1 MSDPA
6 LHVQIDAANAY
17 QAFFVPALFQEWA
30 PWVVAAANIQP
41 GERVLDVAC
50 GTGVLARAAA
60 ACVGPGGAVAGLDA
74 NPGMLAVAARLDPAI
89 DWQEGLAERLPYP
102 DQTFDAVISQFG
114 LMFFSDRPQ
123 ALREMLRVL
132 RPGGHLAVAVW
143 DSLAHTPA
151 YAAEVA
157 VLARIAGEDA
167 AAALRAPFV
176 LGDTQRLAELF
187 CDAGIAAPNIVS
199 HTGTARFPS
208 IRAMVEADVRG
219 WLPVMGVNLD
229 EPTIALVLAEAE
241 QALGRYVIAGGAVQ
255 FDSPAHIV
263 RATKAK

>member
-6 LHVQIDAANAY
+6 LQVQIEAASAY
-17 QAFFVPALFQEWA
+17 EAFFVPALFQEWA
-30 PWVVAAANIQP
+30 PWVVAAANIQA
-41 GERVLDVAC
+41 GQRVLDVAC

-60 ACVGPGGAVAGLDA
+60 ACVGPDGAVAGLDA

-89 DWQEGLAERLPYP
+89 EWQQGLAEALPYP
-102 DQTFDAVISQFG
+102 DQHFDAVISQFG
-114 LMFFSDRPQ
+114 LMFFSDPAQ
-123 ALREMLRVL
+123 ALREMFRVL
-132 RPGGHLAVAVW
+132 HPGGHLAVAVW

-157 VLARIAGEDA
+157 VLARVAGDA
-167 AAALRAPFV
+167 AADALRAPFV
-176 LGDTQRLAELF
+176 LGDTQVLEALF
-187 CDAGIAAPNIVS
+187 RDAGIAAPHIVS
-199 HTGTARFPS
+199 HTGTARFPA

-229 EPTIALVLAEAE
+229 EPTIARVLTEAE
-241 QALGRYVIAGGAVQ
+241 QALGRYVTADGTVQ

-263 RATKAK
+263 RATKPR

>member
-1 MSDPA
+1 MGDPA
-6 LHVQIDAANAY
+6 LQVQIEAANAY

-30 PWVVAAANIQP
+30 PWVVAAANVQP

-114 LMFFSDRPQ
+114 LMFFSDRAQ

-157 VLARIAGEDA
+157 LLARIAGEDA
-167 AAALRAPFV
+167 ADALRAPFA
-176 LGDTQRLAELF
+176 LGDTQRLAALF
-187 CDAGIAAPNIVS
+187 GEAGIAAANIVT
-199 HTGTARFPS
+199 HTGTACFPS
-208 IRAMVEADVRG
+208 IQAMVAGDLRG
-219 WLPVMGVNLD
+219 WLPVMGVSLD
-229 EPTIALVLAEAE
+229 EQMIARILIEAE
-241 QALGRYVIAGGAVQ
+241 QVLAPYVRADGTVQ

-263 RATKAK
+263 RATRER